1 MKPTMLLSVS
11 FFSSILVNIIL
22 LVVISRRDEEIRK
35 LENIISG
42 LKSEL
47 SKHRVYEYITRETG
61 DPNDETVV
69 NNMEELY
76 GIVKK
81 AKVVLN
87 LGYLDINKEACTASI
102 RIRVKNKPL
111 SEKVYVCTFSM
122 VDKLVNKNLEY
133 YGKIREYTIQQHE
146 KVYKR

>member
-1 MKPTMLLSVS
+1 MLLSVL
-11 FFSSILVNIIL
+11 FLCSILVNIVL

-47 SKHRVYEYITRETG
+47 SKHKVYEYIAEEIT
-61 DPNDETVV
+61 NSNIETVDS
-69 NNMEELY
+69 MEELY
-76 GIVKK
+76 NIVKK

-87 LGYLDINKEACTASI
+87 LGYLDINKESCTASI
-102 RIRVKNKPL
+102 RITVKNKPL
-111 SEKVYVCTFSM
+111 SEEVYVCTFSM
-122 VDKLVNKNLEY
+122 DDKLTSKNLEY
-133 YGKIREYTIQQHE
+133 YGKIREYTIQQHK